1 MNKYDEYNQPH
12 GYWESPHLNVNYHH
26 GLLHGKY
33 ESYWDKSKT
42 IPTLRGN
49 LNMGEDIGY
58 WEFFNSGGD
67 LVLKSFYL

>member
-1 MNKYDEYNQPH
+1 MNKLNDKGQKH
-12 GYWESPHLNVNYHH
+12 GYWESPNSNVNYHH

-49 LNMGEDIGY
+49 LNMGDEIGY
-58 WEFFNSGGD
+58 WEYFNSGGN
-67 LVLKSFYL
+67 LLIKSFHI